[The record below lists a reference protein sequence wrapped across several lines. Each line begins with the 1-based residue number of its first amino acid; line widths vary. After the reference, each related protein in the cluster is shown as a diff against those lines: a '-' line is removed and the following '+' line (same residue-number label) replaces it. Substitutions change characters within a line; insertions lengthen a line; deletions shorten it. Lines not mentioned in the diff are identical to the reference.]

1 LEERTANL
9 VGGVSGILYVLLW
22 VVGFFIIVGFVP
34 TLGSSEREV
43 AEFLGRSS
51 TRIWAGGYLALL
63 GFVFLIVFVARLA
76 AVLRRAEGDRGWLW
90 SLALVAA
97 LAWVSIEM
105 ATAATEGAAF
115 YAGSKGLDLQTTTG
129 LINVGNFGFFL
140 SGAFGALFLAATAF
154 VVLRTEVLPRWLGW
168 FAAILAA
175 ASIVAVPIATTEVAQ
190 IPVLLRA
197 VWVVAV
203 SVVLISR
210 RETMQPLETES

>member
-1 LEERTANL
+1 MDEGTSNL

-34 TLGSSEREV
+34 ALGSSEQEV
-43 AEFLGRSS
+43 AEFLDRSS

-63 GFVFLIVFVARLA
+63 GFVFLIIFVARLA

-115 YAGSKGLDLQTTTG
+115 YAGSRGLDLQTTSG

-140 SGAFGALFLAATAF
+140 SGAFSALFLAATAF
-154 VVLRTEVLPRWLGW
+154 VVLRTQILPGWLGW

-175 ASIVAVPIATTEVAQ
+175 ASLVAIPIATSSVAQ
-190 IPVLLRA
+190 IPVPLRA

-203 SVVLISR
+203 SVVLIRR
-210 RETMQPLETES
+210 REAIP